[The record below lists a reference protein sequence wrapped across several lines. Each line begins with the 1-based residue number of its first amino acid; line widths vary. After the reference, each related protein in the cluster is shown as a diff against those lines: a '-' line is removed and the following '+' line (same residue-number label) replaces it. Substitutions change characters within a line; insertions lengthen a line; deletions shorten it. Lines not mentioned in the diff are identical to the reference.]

1 MENMIPKELEE
12 KIKNA
17 ENLDEIINAC
27 AEAGIEV
34 TKEQL
39 EAELKRLENT
49 ELGEDDLEDVS
60 GGLVVT
66 TAVAAGAAAVA
77 VGWAIYKYHKR
88 KYGR

>member
-1 MENMIPKELEE
+1 MEIITKELEE

-17 ENLDEIINAC
+17 ESLDEIINAC

-66 TAVAAGAAAVA
+66 TAVAAGAVAVA